1 MTLGEIHYQYIG
13 AFVDELA
20 QAGLH
25 HVCFAP
31 GSRSTPLAVM
41 LAEHPDIT
49 LWTHLDERSASFFA
63 LGMARASREPVGL
76 LCSSGTATANFY
88 PAVIEARY
96 GRAPLIVMTAD
107 RPPELQ
113 DVGAPQTIDQNR
125 LYGEHA
131 KWFANVAL
139 PESGAD
145 MDRYVRA
152 IAGRAVSTAMSEPAG
167 GVHLNFPFREPLMPA
182 RPVDGVPNPARSSS
196 RLFSARQGKRE
207 PDPAMI
213 GDLARRLEDH
223 RRGLIVSG
231 PQNDPALGAAAVEL
245 GTALGFPILA
255 DPLSL
260 VRTGPHHDELIIDS
274 YDAFL
279 KDQSVC
285 QMLEPDVIIR
295 FGAIPTAKPF
305 LLYSQRYPNA
315 WSILVDGGDG
325 WNDPTLQSNDVI
337 HADPVRFCERLTAAT
352 KAHDYRPHSGWAI
365 DWITIDQRTRET
377 LTAALDQYDEMFEGR
392 VFQELS
398 HLLPAGSTLYAGN
411 SMPVRDMDTF
421 FPGSDQAI
429 RFLSNRG
436 ANGIDGVVSSALGA
450 STVSDGPTVL
460 VIGDLSFYHDMNGL
474 LAAKL
479 HELNAT
485 IVLINNDGGGIFS
498 FLPQAAHPEHFES
511 LFGTPHGLTFEKAA
525 ELYGL
530 RHTRVESWGAFTDAM
545 QASLNETG
553 VQIIETPAPDRA
565 TNVAL
570 HRRLWSAVSGEIEK
584 LDLTC
589 RASA

>member
-1 MTLGEIHYQYIG
+1 VTLGETHYRYIG

-20 QAGLH
+20 RAGLR

-63 LGMARASREPVGL
+63 LGMAKASREPVGL

-96 GRAPLIVMTAD
+96 SRVPLIIMTAD

-131 KWFANVAL
+131 RWFADIAL
-139 PESGAD
+139 PED
-145 MDRYVRA
+145 TPEMLRYVRS
-152 IAGRAVSTAMSEPAG
+152 IAGRAVSVATGEPAG
-167 GVHLNFPFREPLMPA
+167 VVHLNFPFREPLMPVA
-182 RPVDGVPNPARSSS
+182 TDVAEQDELPIRPA
-196 RLFSARQGKRE
+196 FAAHQGRRE
-207 PDPAMI
+207 PHPEAVATLAE
-213 GDLARRLEDH
+213 DLVTH
-223 RRGLIVSG
+223 RRGLIVCG
-231 PQNDPALGAAAVEL
+231 PQDDPEL
-245 GTALGFPILA
+245 GPAIVQLGKALGFPVLA

-260 VRTGPHHDELIIDS
+260 VRNGPHHGEIIIDS

-279 KDQSVC
+279 KDPSIC
-285 QMLEPDVIIR
+285 EMLQPEVIIR
-295 FGAIPTAKPF
+295 FGAMPTAKPF
-305 LLYSQRYPNA
+305 LLYTQRYPEA
-315 WSILVDGGDG
+315 WNILVDGGDG

-337 HADPVRFCERLTAAT
+337 HASPIRFCEQLASALES
-352 KAHDYRPHSGWAI
+352 AGYAPHPDWVNDWIAI
-365 DWITIDQRTRET
+365 DRRTRVS
-377 LTAALDQYDEMFEGR
+377 LTTSIDEYDELFEGR
-392 VFQELS
+392 VFQELARI
-398 HLLPAGSTLYAGN
+398 LPADSTLYAGN

-421 FPGSDQAI
+421 FPGRSERI

-450 STVSDGPTVL
+450 STVSEGPTVL

-479 HELNAT
+479 HELDAT

-498 FLPQAAHPEHFES
+498 FLPQAAHPEHFEA
-511 LFGTPHGLTFEKAA
+511 LFGTPHGLDFRPAA

-530 RHTRVESWGAFTDAM
+530 QHQRIETWDEFTTAM
-545 QASLNETG
+545 QASLRESG
-553 VQIIETPAPDRA
+553 IQIIEVPAPDRT
-565 TNVAL
+565 TNVDL
-570 HRRLWSAVSGEIEK
+570 HRRLWRTMSSQLEA
-584 LDLTC
+584 LDLAC
-589 RASA
+589 RANV